1 MATTF
6 EKLSSNKVKLG
17 FVVEASKFEEGIN
30 KAYKKNVK
38 NINIPGF
45 RKGHAPM
52 KVIENYYGAGVFY
65 EDAFDIIFPEIY
77 QAAIAEHDITP
88 VDRPELNMEQIGKGQ
103 DLKFTVEVF
112 VRPDVELG
120 QYKNLGI
127 EKTVDDVTDDDVMA
141 DIERA
146 RDRAARFVEV
156 TDRAAKLDDQVNIDY
171 AGFVGEEQFEGGTAQ
186 GHNLVLGSGQFIP
199 GFEDQ
204 LVGANVGD
212 EVEVKVTFPEK
223 YHSEEL
229 AGKDATF
236 KVKVNSIHEKQ
247 MPALDDEFVKEA
259 SESANNVDE
268 FKAEIREK
276 LEKQAQQRADN
287 AFGNEVIEAVTE
299 NATIDIPEAMIEEQ
313 IDNMLRDMEM
323 RLMYQG
329 MRLDDYLKY
338 TQQTREDL
346 RKMYHDEAARR
357 VRTQLTLEAIRNAE
371 AIEADEAE
379 IDEEMKS
386 FAENSRSSLEDFKA
400 RLTDADKE
408 YFKQIASLTKTIN
421 FLKANAG
428 KE

>member
-17 FVVEASKFEEGIN
+17 FVVEAAKFEEGIS
-30 KAYKKNVK
+30 KAYKKTAK

-45 RKGHAPM
+45 RKGKAPQ
-52 KVIENYYGAGVFY
+52 KVIENYYGAAVFY

-77 QAAIAEHDITP
+77 QAAIIEHGITP
-88 VDRPELNMEQIGKGQ
+88 VDRPDLDVEQMEKGK
-103 DLKFTVEVF
+103 DLKFSIEVF

-120 QYKNLGI
+120 QYKGLGI
-127 EKTVDDVTDDDVMA
+127 EKKANEVTDDDVMA
-141 DIERA
+141 EIERA
-146 RDRAARFVEV
+146 RNRAARFVEV

-171 AGFVGEEQFEGGTAQ
+171 AGFVGENQFEGGTAQ

-204 LVGANVGD
+204 LVGAAVGQD
-212 EVEVKVTFPEK
+212 VDVNVTFPEQ

-236 KVKVNSIHEKQ
+236 KVKVNSIHEKE

-259 SESANNVDE
+259 SETANTVDE
-268 FKAEIREK
+268 YKAEVRAN
-276 LEKQAQQRADN
+276 LEKQAEQAAEA
-287 AFGNEVIEAVTE
+287 AFENEIVEAVSA

-313 IDNMLRDMEM
+313 VDNMLRDMEM

-329 MRLDDYLKY
+329 MRLDDYIKF
-338 TQQTREDL
+338 TGQTREDL

-357 VRTQLTLEAIRNAE
+357 VKTQLTLEAIRNAE
-371 AIEADEAE
+371 SIEADEAE
-379 IDEEMKS
+379 IDEEMKT
-386 FAENSRSSLEDFKA
+386 FAESNRSSLEDFKK

-408 YFKQIASLTKTIN
+408 YFKEIASLTKTIN
-421 FLKANAG
+421 FLKANV
-428 KE
+428 